1 MAVVSSKICDPT
13 VISAILSEYGINES
27 HMPNSI
33 EVSDTADEKMKLIK
47 MNYDGYSVKKIVL
60 DM

>member
-1 MAVVSSKICDPT
+1 
-13 VISAILSEYGINES
+13 
-27 HMPNSI
+27 MPNSI